1 MFFYQ
6 KTSNFRN
13 SGLVGRKKMRDS
25 LMNNINGVLS
35 IDLQDTISFKWP
47 NFDLKYLVT
56 IRLVYEIFPFLKQV
70 GLAIHFLSLL
80 VIIQLLLWNNKKRNS
95 TGGHVLFEPL

>member
-35 IDLQDTISFKWP
+35 IDLQDTLSFKWP

-56 IRLVYEIFPFLKQV
+56 IRLVYGIFPFLKQA

-80 VIIQLLLWNNKKRNS
+80 VIIQLLLCNNKKRN
-95 TGGHVLFEPL
+95 TTVGHVLFEP